1 MGFSYGTARTN
12 RVRFQQLEA
21 CLSESF
27 LRRKSRKAAIWKR
40 QCLAG
45 LQMCVIYALL
55 KQTCRNCFHRFLPVC
70 FCALSDFCSHKKAIL
85 AALYCKVSVITNLTL
100 KVKRLEITTM
110 TYDIKKSGERIR
122 QLRIENG
129 YTQEALAKKLRVDR
143 SLLSHIEAGKRGC
156 SVDLSAQM
164 SDLFGVI
171 LDLLILGR
179 EQESND
185 KATLEKE
192 IVQLMKHLNDF
203 KNGL

>member
-27 LRRKSRKAAIWKR
+27 LRKKSRKATIWKR

-70 FCALSDFCSHKKAIL
+70 FRALSDFCSHKKAIL

-100 KVKRLEITTM
+100 KVKRM

-129 YTQEALAKKLRVDR
+129 YTQEVLAKKLRVDR
-143 SLLSHIEAGKRGC
+143 SLLSHIEAGKHGC
-156 SVDLSAQM
+156 SVDLPAQM

-171 LDLLILGR
+171 LDLLILGGGAGI
-179 EQESND
+179 Q
-185 KATLEKE
+185 
-192 IVQLMKHLNDF
+192 
-203 KNGL
+203 